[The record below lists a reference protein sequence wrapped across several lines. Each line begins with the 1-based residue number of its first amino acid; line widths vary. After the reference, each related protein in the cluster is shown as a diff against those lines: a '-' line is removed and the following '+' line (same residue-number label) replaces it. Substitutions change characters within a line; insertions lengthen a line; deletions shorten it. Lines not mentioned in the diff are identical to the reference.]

1 MKKAN
6 SSLDK
11 WKPVLIILAVV
22 LVLGLIFGGIFNSLV
37 SKDEAVNR
45 AWADVEAQYQRR
57 ADLIPNLVSTVK
69 GFASQ
74 EKEVLTEVTEARTSW
89 QNADSEQEQISA
101 ANEMDGA
108 LSRLLVTVEA
118 YPELKSN
125 ENFLALQD
133 QLEGTENR
141 ISVARQRYNEAVRS
155 YNTKVRSFP
164 TNILAGMYGFETR
177 EMFEADQGADD
188 APDVDSMLE

>member
-6 SSLDK
+6 SSLNK

-22 LVLGLIFGGIFNSLV
+22 LVLGLIFGGTYNSLV
-37 SKDEAVNR
+37 AKDESVNK

-69 GFASQ
+69 GFAAQ
-74 EKEVLTEVTEARTSW
+74 EKEVFTEVTEARSRW
-89 QNADSEQEQISA
+89 SNAGSREEQIDA
-101 ANEMDGA
+101 ANEMDSA
-108 LSRLLVTVEA
+108 ISRLLMVKEA

-141 ISVARQRYNEAVRS
+141 ISVARQRYNEAVRA
-155 YNTKVRSFP
+155 YNTKVRKFP
-164 TNILAGMYGFETR
+164 NNILAGMYGFETR
-177 EMFEADQGADD
+177 EPFEADQGASE
-188 APDVDSMLE
+188 AVNVSFE